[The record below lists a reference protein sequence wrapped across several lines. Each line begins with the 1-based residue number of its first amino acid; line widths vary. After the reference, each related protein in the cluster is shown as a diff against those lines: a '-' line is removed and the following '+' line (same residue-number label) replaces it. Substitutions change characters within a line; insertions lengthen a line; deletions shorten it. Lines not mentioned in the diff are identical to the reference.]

1 MKKIVFVL
9 LFAMCSVFIASAQT
23 KTAYCDVYARGGGQK
38 MKVTVLY
45 GKKPFFMG
53 KKTNL
58 GVVLDTLCNDGWTV
72 DESLVIPRNGS
83 LVFWTRH
90 KIHLIMKKEY
100 NEGENPYAKFEKVK
114 KGKNK
119 KAVTTKKK

>member
-1 MKKIVFVL
+1 MLAV
-9 LFAMCSVFIASAQT
+9 CSTCVTSAQT

-45 GKKPFFMG
+45 GKKPFLIG

-58 GVVLDTLCNDGWTV
+58 GVVFDKLCNDGWVV

-100 NEGENPYAKFEKVK
+100 NEGENPFAAFSNKSK
-114 KGKNK
+114 KGKNIKTVKNKHSK
-119 KAVTTKKK
+119 K

>member
-1 MKKIVFVL
+1 
-9 LFAMCSVFIASAQT
+9 
-23 KTAYCDVYARGGGQK
+23 

-45 GKKPFFMG
+45 GKKPFSME
-53 KKTNL
+53 KKANL
-58 GVVLDTLCNDGWTV
+58 GVVLNTLCEDGWQV

-100 NEGENPYAKFEKVK
+100 KDGENPYAKFTKA
-114 KGKNK
+114 KNK
-119 KAVTTKKK
+119 KRS